1 MCSQKI
7 SLCIEVIIIEIIL
20 LMKQPMFIE
29 DFGVIFFFF
38 LSALHVLTCLLL
50 ATALR
55 DGYYRPGNRG
65 REGLVT

>member
-29 DFGVIFFFF
+29 DFGVIFFFSQCF
-38 LSALHVLTCLLL
+38 TCVNLFTPRNSPKRWVLQT
-50 ATALR
+50 R
-55 DGYYRPGNRG
+55 
-65 REGLVT
+65 

>member
-29 DFGVIFFFF
+29 DFGVIFFSQCFTCVNLF
-38 LSALHVLTCLLL
+38 TPRNSPKRWVLQT
-50 ATALR
+50 R
-55 DGYYRPGNRG
+55 
-65 REGLVT
+65 